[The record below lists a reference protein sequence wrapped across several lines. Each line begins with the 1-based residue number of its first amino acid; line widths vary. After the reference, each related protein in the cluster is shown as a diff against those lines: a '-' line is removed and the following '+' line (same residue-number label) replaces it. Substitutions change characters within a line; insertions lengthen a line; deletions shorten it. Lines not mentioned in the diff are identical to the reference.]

1 MTYVN
6 QKASFEAYEKI
17 KRGILDLRYR
27 PGEKLSETRLA
38 DDLNLGRSPI
48 RTALARLGGEG
59 WIKVLPQSGTF
70 VRDLTPQEVADIAD
84 LRLLLEAHAAQRAAE
99 RIVESDLAMLR
110 NEFEALKA
118 KGVDGHFDEFLK
130 LDDRFHTTLHRV
142 SGNQRIAEI
151 LQNLRDQI
159 HWIRVVNAIVPG
171 RVAES
176 LKEMDHVLVALE
188 RRDGEGA
195 ARAMRQHIGNIANSF
210 AALAVDEAPHDTEE
224 EPGRD

>member
-1 MTYVN
+1 MTFQS

-27 PGEKLSETRLA
+27 PGEKLSETRLVE
-38 DDLNLGRSPI
+38 DLNLGRSPI

-70 VRDLTPQEVADIAD
+70 VRDLSPQEVADIAE
-84 LRLLLEAHAAQRAAE
+84 LRLLLEAHAARRAAE
-99 RIVESDLAMLR
+99 RIGDHDLNLLR
-110 NEFEALKA
+110 TEFEALKA
-118 KGVDGHFDEFLK
+118 KGVEGHFEDFLR

-142 SGNQRIAEI
+142 AGNQRVADI

-176 LKEMDHVLVALE
+176 LKEMDRVLVALE
-188 RRDGEGA
+188 RRDAEEA
-195 ARAMRQHIGNIANSF
+195 AKAMRQHIGNIASSF
-210 AALAVDEAPHDTEE
+210 ATVSDGAVHNDE
-224 EPGRD
+224 

>member
-1 MTYVN
+1 MTYLN

-38 DDLNLGRSPI
+38 EDLNLGRSPI

-70 VRDLTPQEVADIAD
+70 VRELSPQEVAEVAE
-84 LRLLLEAHAAQRAAE
+84 LRLLLEAHAAHRAAE
-99 RIVESDLAMLR
+99 RIGPDDLNLLR
-110 NEFEALKA
+110 TEFEALKA
-118 KGVDGHFDEFLK
+118 KGVDGHFEEFLR
-130 LDDRFHTTLHRV
+130 LDDHFHTTLHRV
-142 SGNQRIAEI
+142 AGNQRVAEI

-159 HWIRVVNAIVPG
+159 HWIRVVNAILPG

-176 LKEMDHVLVALE
+176 LKEMDRVLVALE
-188 RRDGEGA
+188 RRDGEEA
-195 ARAMRQHIGNIANSF
+195 ARAMRQHIGNVANSF
-210 AALAVDEAPHDTEE
+210 ANISVDEAPQT
-224 EPGRD
+224 

>member
-1 MTYVN
+1 MTFHS

-17 KRGILDLRYR
+17 KKGILDLRYR

-38 DDLNLGRSPI
+38 EDLNLGRSPI

-59 WIKVLPQSGTF
+59 WIEVLPQSGTF
-70 VRDLTPQEVADIAD
+70 VRDLSSQEVAEIAE
-84 LRLLLEAHAAQRAAE
+84 LRLLLEAHAARRAAE
-99 RIVESDLAMLR
+99 RIGDDDLNLLR
-110 NEFEALKA
+110 TEFEALKA
-118 KGVDGHFDEFLK
+118 KGVVGHFEDFLR

-142 SGNQRIAEI
+142 AGNQRVAEI

-176 LKEMDHVLVALE
+176 LREMDRVLVALE
-188 RRDGEGA
+188 RRDAEEA
-195 ARAMRQHIGNIANSF
+195 AKAMCEHIGNIASSF
-210 AALAVDEAPHDTEE
+210 ADVSDGTVQRDE
-224 EPGRD
+224 

>member
-1 MTYVN
+1 MTFIN

-17 KRGILDLRYR
+17 KRAILDLRYR

-38 DDLNLGRSPI
+38 EDLNLGRSPI

-70 VRDLTPQEVADIAD
+70 VRELSPQEVTDIAE
-84 LRLLLEAHAAQRAAE
+84 LRLLLEAHAAQRAAQ
-99 RIVESDLAMLR
+99 RIGPDDLSLLR
-110 NEFEALKA
+110 TEFESLKA
-118 KGVDGHFDEFLK
+118 KGVDGHFEEFLR
-130 LDDRFHTTLHRV
+130 LDDRFHTTLHRLA
-142 SGNQRIAEI
+142 GNQRVAEI

-176 LKEMDHVLVALE
+176 LKEMDRVLVALE
-188 RRDGEGA
+188 RRDGEEA
-195 ARAMRQHIGNIANSF
+195 AKAMRQHIGNIANSF
-210 AALAVDEAPHDTEE
+210 ATISVDEAPQ
-224 EPGRD
+224 P

>member
-1 MTYVN
+1 MTFLT
-6 QKASFEAYEKI
+6 QKSSFEAYEKI

-38 DDLNLGRSPI
+38 EDLKLGRSPI
-48 RTALARLGGEG
+48 RTALTRLTGEG

-70 VRDLTPQEVADIAD
+70 VRDLSPQEVTDLAE
-84 LRLLLEAHAAQRAAE
+84 LRLLLEAHAAQKAAE
-99 RIVESDLAMLR
+99 RIGPDDLKLLR
-110 NEFEALKA
+110 TEFEALKA
-118 KGVDGHFDEFLK
+118 KGVDGHFDEFLR
-130 LDDRFHTTLHRV
+130 LDDRFHTTLHRLA
-142 SGNQRIAEI
+142 GNQRVAEI

-176 LKEMDHVLVALE
+176 LKEMDRVLVALE
-188 RRDGEGA
+188 RRDGEEA

-210 AALAVDEAPHDTEE
+210 VTISVDEAPK
-224 EPGRD
+224 P

>member
-1 MTYVN
+1 MTFLN
-6 QKASFEAYEKI
+6 HKASFEAYEKI

-38 DDLNLGRSPI
+38 EDLNLGRSPI

-70 VRDLTPQEVADIAD
+70 VRDLSPQEVADLAE

-99 RIVESDLAMLR
+99 RIDADDLNLLR
-110 NEFEALKA
+110 TEFESLKA
-118 KGVDGHFDEFLK
+118 KGVDGHFEDFLR

-142 SGNQRIAEI
+142 AGNQRVAEI

-176 LKEMDHVLVALE
+176 LKEMDRVLVALE
-188 RRDGEGA
+188 RRDGEEA
-195 ARAMRQHIGNIANSF
+195 AKAMRQHIGNIANSF
-210 AALAVDEAPHDTEE
+210 ATISDDRIHSHE
-224 EPGRD
+224 

>member
-1 MTYVN
+1 MTFLN

-38 DDLNLGRSPI
+38 EDLNLGRSPI

-70 VRDLTPQEVADIAD
+70 VRELSPQEVADVAE
-84 LRLLLEAHAAQRAAE
+84 LRLLLEAHAAHRAAE
-99 RIVESDLAMLR
+99 RIGPDDLNLLR
-110 NEFEALKA
+110 TEFEALKA
-118 KGVDGHFDEFLK
+118 KGVDGHFEEFLR
-130 LDDRFHTTLHRV
+130 LDDHFHTTLHRV
-142 SGNQRIAEI
+142 AGNRRVAEI

-176 LKEMDHVLVALE
+176 LKEMDRVLVALE
-188 RRDGEGA
+188 RRDGEEA

-210 AALAVDEAPHDTEE
+210 VIISVDKAPQQ
-224 EPGRD
+224 

>member
-1 MTYVN
+1 MTFLN

-38 DDLNLGRSPI
+38 EDLNLGRSPI

-70 VRDLTPQEVADIAD
+70 VRELSPQEVADVAE
-84 LRLLLEAHAAQRAAE
+84 LRLLLEAHAAHRAAE
-99 RIVESDLAMLR
+99 RIDREDLNLLR
-110 NEFEALKA
+110 TEFEALKA
-118 KGVDGHFDEFLK
+118 KGVDGHFEEFLR
-130 LDDRFHTTLHRV
+130 LDDHFHTTLHRV
-142 SGNQRIAEI
+142 AGNQRVAEI

-176 LKEMDHVLVALE
+176 LKEMDRVLVALE
-188 RRDGEGA
+188 RRDGEEA
-195 ARAMRQHIGNIANSF
+195 AKAMRQHIGNVANSF
-210 AALAVDEAPHDTEE
+210 AIISVDEAPQ
-224 EPGRD
+224 P